1 MTRVAVVG
9 GGITGLATA
18 WRLASMPDPPEVVVH
33 EASERFGGKIATS
46 TFAGVATETGPD
58 AMLARVP
65 WASALVHE
73 LGLSAEVVHPATSK
87 ASVWARGKLRP
98 LPEGLL
104 LGVPGRLGPL
114 ARSGILSPLGMLRAG
129 LDVVLPPSGEPAVPG
144 DPSIAE
150 TIGGRFGPEVVERL
164 VDPLLSGINAG
175 RADRLSLS
183 MVAPDVAAV
192 ASKHR
197 SLLLAL
203 RDRPPPDPTQPVFLA
218 VRGGLS
224 RLVDRLVESLRDKGV
239 TLRTGDALTALP
251 DAGAVVLTVPAF
263 AAAPLVG
270 GDAARELE
278 AIEYAS
284 VALVTLAYA
293 DGELDLPADTSG
305 FLVPR
310 REGWLMTAAT
320 FVSAKWPERK
330 PDGVTVIRCSA
341 GRIHDE
347 RPAHLDDAA
356 LVARL
361 AGELSKATGIEGE
374 PEEWRVDRWPRS
386 FPQFEP
392 GHLARVERIEA
403 ALPPHVVVAGAAYRG
418 VGIASCIRQAED
430 AAVRAYALAHGG

>member
-1 MTRVAVVG
+1 MKRVAVVG

-18 WRLASMPDPPEVVVH
+18 WRLASVADPPEVVVH
-33 EASERFGGKIATS
+33 EASDRFGGKIATS
-46 TFAGVATETGPD
+46 TFAGLPLETGPD
-58 AMLARVP
+58 SMLARVP
-65 WASALVHE
+65 WASTLVHE
-73 LGLSAEVVHPATSK
+73 LGLDTEVVHPATSK
-87 ASVWARGKLRP
+87 AMVWARGKLRP

-114 ARSGILSPLGMLRAG
+114 ARSGILSPLGMARAG
-129 LDVVLPPSGEPAVPG
+129 LDLVLPPNREPEVPG

-150 TIGGRFGPEVVERL
+150 AIGGRFGPEVIERL

-175 RADRLSLS
+175 RADQLSLA

-192 ASKHR
+192 AAEHR
-197 SLLLAL
+197 SLLLGL
-203 RDRPPPDPTQPVFLA
+203 RDRPPPDPSQPVFLSLW
-218 VRGGLS
+218 GGLGT
-224 RLVDRLVESLRDKGV
+224 LVDRLVGALRDKGV
-239 TLRTGDALTALP
+239 TLGAADALTTLP
-251 DAGAVVLTVPAF
+251 DADAVVITVPAF

-270 GDAARELE
+270 GDAARELA

-284 VALVTLAYA
+284 VALATFAYP
-293 DGELDLPADTSG
+293 DGAIDLPTDMSG

-310 REGWLMTAAT
+310 REGWVMTAGT

-330 PDGVTVIRCSA
+330 PDGLTVIRCSA

-361 AGELSKATGIEGE
+361 AGELAQATGVKGE
-374 PEEWRVDRWPRS
+374 PVDWRVDRWPRS

-392 GHLARVERIEA
+392 GHLARIERIEA
-403 ALPPHVVVAGAAYRG
+403 ALPENVVVAGAAFRG
-418 VGIASCIRQAED
+418 VGIASCIRQADE
-430 AAVRAYALAHGG
+430 AARRAYALAHGG